1 MEDANLVGHALARL
15 EQQPAAVVC
24 STAARCRQ
32 TSEIVVSHL
41 RQTPE
46 IHYTD
51 ALYNDD
57 HRRYI
62 DLLSQLTES
71 PAMLVGHN
79 PMMED
84 TLRSLSVTA
93 DDDAAERM
101 QKGYPT
107 AGLAV
112 LRFQTGFAD
121 IRAGGHLEEFL
132 FPKRLRKKARKVHG

>member
-1 MEDANLVGHALARL
+1 MRPWETAFSHMGKPSSPPATIYLLRHAHAAWAHPGLRDFDRQLDERGMEDANLVGHALARL

-62 DLLSQLTES
+62 DLLSQLAG
-71 PAMLVGHN
+71 PA
-79 PMMED
+79 
-84 TLRSLSVTA
+84 RIC
-93 DDDAAERM
+93 
-101 QKGYPT
+101 GYSSRRP
-107 AGLAV
+107 
-112 LRFQTGFAD
+112 
-121 IRAGGHLEEFL
+121 
-132 FPKRLRKKARKVHG
+132 P